1 MFLVSGMKNGEKC
14 DSSDTELGILV
25 VAQPVQRMAR
35 LLWAGRKLIVTQ
47 VTICYKQ
54 SVQKSVSV
62 IMQQIKP

>member
-14 DSSDTELGILV
+14 DSGDTELGILV
-25 VAQPVQRMAR
+25 VAKPVQRMAR
-35 LLWAGRKLIVTQ
+35 LLWAGRKVIVTQ

-62 IMQQIKP
+62 IMQKIKP